1 MMRGHGRLGERR
13 LGIAVIWF
21 LPAGESEQSA
31 PTEGLSAEE
40 REQIESMLG
49 MDAEV
54 ALERLRGLGRMY
66 RQDRERLHAELLS
79 LTEGDEIATRY
90 LLEFI
95 AKIATGDQ
103 SPATSEHEPEE
114 SGDGPGGQVLEF
126 TTPKEDKEDDDP
138 EDRE

>member
-1 MMRGHGRLGERR
+1 MTRGQGSLGERR

-21 LPAGESEQSA
+21 LPAGESERSA
-31 PTEGLSAEE
+31 STEEFSAEE
-40 REQIESMLG
+40 REQIESMLS

-54 ALERLRGLGRMY
+54 AVERLRGLARRY

-79 LTEGDEIATRY
+79 MTEGDEIATRY

-95 AKIATGDQ
+95 AKIATDDQ
-103 SPATSEHEPEE
+103 SSVTSEHEPEE
-114 SGDGPGGQVLEF
+114 SADGPGGQVLEF
-126 TTPKEDKEDDDP
+126 TTPKADKEDDAP